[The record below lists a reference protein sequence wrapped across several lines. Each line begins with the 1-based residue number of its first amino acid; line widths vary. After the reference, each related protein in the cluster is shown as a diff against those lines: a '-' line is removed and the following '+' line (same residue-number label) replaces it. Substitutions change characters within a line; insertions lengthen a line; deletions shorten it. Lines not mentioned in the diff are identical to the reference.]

1 MWYRARFHTV
11 KIMTWNCK
19 NVKLTRCRDFT
30 MLLLVRIHIT
40 LYTYAHSTYKMMIR
54 LHTYLSLYMRVVKL
68 VTYLL
73 IDWCT
78 KGRLSYHLRRMFFT
92 ALIWFRSVYKISS
105 CCWFCIHFWIKWGLW
120 KTFDTKIIGWTH
132 FSNYF
137 KDLTS
142 TVQPIENFKI
152 ICSLLQV
159 HRNSLRAPMPRYRL
173 GQLRLTG
180 HISVVLPVRTG
191 TGHSY
196 IVATEW
202 TRLNR
207 TVLQ

>member
-1 MWYRARFHTV
+1 MYTFGGFWTKFWTLHNRAARRRAAAALRLFVSFVVLLSIGCALVKMWYRARFHTV

-78 KGRLSYHLRRMFFT
+78 NVGIILSFLTTDFHCLMWTKKFFLYHIPNLSCRR
-92 ALIWFRSVYKISS
+92 S
-105 CCWFCIHFWIKWGLW
+105 
-120 KTFDTKIIGWTH
+120 
-132 FSNYF
+132 
-137 KDLTS
+137 
-142 TVQPIENFKI
+142 
-152 ICSLLQV
+152 
-159 HRNSLRAPMPRYRL
+159 
-173 GQLRLTG
+173 
-180 HISVVLPVRTG
+180 
-191 TGHSY
+191 
-196 IVATEW
+196 
-202 TRLNR
+202 
-207 TVLQ
+207 